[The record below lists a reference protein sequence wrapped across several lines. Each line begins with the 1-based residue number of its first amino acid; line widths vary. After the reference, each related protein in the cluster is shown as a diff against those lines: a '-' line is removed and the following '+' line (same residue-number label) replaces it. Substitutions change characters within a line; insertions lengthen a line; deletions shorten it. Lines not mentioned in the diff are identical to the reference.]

1 MTTDKPNNLTKL
13 NTTSVSERITA
24 NTWKKHQARDR
35 DFVIRCE
42 EIKGFY
48 IRKLPASSRN
58 PKGLSTYY
66 VNGRFAGTGKQIYPK
81 IGDCSIV
88 PFEEAVETAKSY
100 LYKISQGIDPRIAE
114 KKEKALGITLE
125 EAIQEYADA
134 VKQDLKPLTYQD
146 YLRKS
151 RLQLKQF
158 QKKAIGEITV
168 DDVKDWWLKGDKKDS
183 MRNALTYASVVLDD
197 YVAEEYIEINPFRRA
212 RLLKRVKK
220 TVHKPNETDQHVP
233 MKDLASYVVSMSKCW
248 EKQGE
253 ATRDLVLFV
262 LLTGKRIDEAS
273 RLTWKNV
280 NLTKG
285 ELILVKDTTKADSP
299 EEIVPTT
306 PYLHRLL
313 KHRQENCKARG
324 NPYVFNADRKQDIK
338 KKTHA
343 GDTRKV
349 MANIWNGIP
358 EDERPRLTKEGSS
371 YIMNHDLRRTF
382 STASLE
388 CGFSMEDKK
397 ALLGHK
403 KDNITDKYT
412 QRSTEYKR
420 TQMRTVQEYL
430 NAQSHDG
437 IHFMLVKFYGAS
449 QEHLHMAPDS
459 EYKTINFEEEYEDF

>member
-1 MTTDKPNNLTKL
+1 MTTDKPNNLTKI
-13 NTTSVSERITA
+13 NPTSVSERITA
-24 NTWKKHQARDR
+24 NTWKKHKPREKE
-35 DFVIRCE
+35 FFIRCD

-48 IRKLPASSRN
+48 IRKLPVSSRN

-88 PFEEAVETAKSY
+88 PFDEAVEVAKSY

-134 VKQDLKPLTYQD
+134 VKQDLKPLTYKD

-151 RLQLKQF
+151 RIQLKQF

-168 DDVKDWWLKGDKKDS
+168 DDVKDWWLKGDKKDG
-183 MRNALTYASVVLDD
+183 MRNALSYASVVLDD

-220 TVHKPNETDQHVP
+220 TIHKSNETDQHIP
-233 MKDLASYVVSMSKCW
+233 MKNMASYVLSMSKCW

-253 ATRDLVLFV
+253 ATRDLVFFLM
-262 LLTGKRIDEAS
+262 LTGKRVYEAS

-280 NLTKG
+280 NLKEGEITLVEETTKG
-285 ELILVKDTTKADSP
+285 DAPK
-299 EEIVPTT
+299 EIVPTT

-313 KHRQENCKARG
+313 KHRQENCKVKG
-324 NPYVFNADRKQDIK
+324 NPYVFNSDRPRDRK
-338 KKTHA
+338 KKTYA
-343 GDTRKV
+343 YDTRSV
-349 MANIWNGIP
+349 FENIWNGIP
-358 EDERPRLTKEGSS
+358 EDERPPLTKQGSH
-371 YIMNHDLRRTF
+371 YIFNHDLRRTYA
-382 STASLE
+382 TASLE

-403 KDNITDKYT
+403 KDDMTDKYT
-412 QRSTEYKR
+412 QRSTDYKR

-449 QEHLHMAPDS
+449 EEHLTMSDDS
-459 EYKTINFEEEYEDF
+459 DYKRINFEEEWKDF